1 MPNRDK
7 ICIVGLGYVG
17 LTLAVAFAKKGLQ
30 VHGVEINKDILNS
43 LENKKAHFS
52 EVGLD
57 KNIDDVIS
65 NKSFTFSSSLDL
77 SDYDTYIVTVGTP
90 LNELGVPRTDMVERS
105 IKDIG
110 DKMKDGATV
119 ILRSTV
125 KIGTTRKIAQTLLN
139 KTGKKFHLAMCPER
153 SLEGDALNEMG
164 SLPQIIGANNEAT
177 LAKCISLFSQL
188 TPKII
193 SVSKWETAEM
203 IKLVDNISRDVNFA
217 FANEVAALCN
227 EFEIDCY
234 EVIQAGKTDYPRT
247 NVSLP
252 GPVGGPCLEKDGH
265 ILINSIPEDKQ
276 DLVKITKSGRYTNE
290 NQLNYI
296 FEKFEPILNENSK
309 ILFAGLAFKGYPET
323 DDLRGSMG
331 IRFLNLFKQ
340 KYSQIYLFDPIV
352 QANDLQ
358 LYGEVEEL
366 NSLNNLYDCIFILN
380 NHSFFKEK
388 GPKKLN
394 DVLSNNGFIFDFW
407 KSFNK
412 IDQSNNYFQ
421 LGNLYNLK
429 K

>member
-1 MPNRDK
+1 MK
-7 ICIVGLGYVG
+7 I
-17 LTLAVAFAKKGLQ
+17 Q
-30 VHGVEINKDILNS
+30 
-43 LENKKAHFS
+43 
-52 EVGLD
+52 
-57 KNIDDVIS
+57 
-65 NKSFTFSSSLDL
+65 
-77 SDYDTYIVTVGTP
+77 
-90 LNELGVPRTDMVERS
+90 
-105 IKDIG
+105 
-110 DKMKDGATV
+110 
-119 ILRSTV
+119 
-125 KIGTTRKIAQTLLN
+125 
-139 KTGKKFHLAMCPER
+139 
-153 SLEGDALNEMG
+153 
-164 SLPQIIGANNEAT
+164 
-177 LAKCISLFSQL
+177 
-188 TPKII
+188 
-193 SVSKWETAEM
+193 
-203 IKLVDNISRDVNFA
+203 
-217 FANEVAALCN
+217 
-227 EFEIDCY
+227 
-234 EVIQAGKTDYPRT
+234 
-247 NVSLP
+247 
-252 GPVGGPCLEKDGH
+252 
-265 ILINSIPEDKQ
+265 
-276 DLVKITKSGRYTNE
+276 

-412 IDQSNNYFQ
+412 IDQSNNYFHM
-421 LGNLYNLK
+421 GNLYNLK